1 MTNFLKPG
9 ERIDDLQFK
18 GLKIIQNPQGFCFG
32 IDAVLLSS
40 FIRLKKGSKVT
51 DLGCGTGIISILL
64 SGKTEAASITGME
77 IQPDVAEMADRS
89 VQMNGIRDR
98 VRIVNADL
106 KQAPE
111 LLGLS
116 SMDAVVTNPP
126 YRTKG
131 CGMVNPDDA
140 KAISRHEILCTLE
153 DIIKVSRDLLKP
165 GGKLFM
171 VHRPDRLVDIIY
183 GLRNYKLEPKKIRFV
198 HPRISTPPNLVLI
211 EALRGGNPH
220 LKIDKPLVIYDG
232 ESYTEEIKKIYNIE
246 DNLV

>member
-1 MTNFLKPG
+1 MTDFLKSG

-40 FIRLKKGSKVT
+40 FVQVKKGSKVA

-89 VQMNGIRDR
+89 VQMNGIQDR

-111 LLGLS
+111 LFGLS

-131 CGMVNPDDA
+131 CGMVNPDNA
-140 KAISRHEILCTLE
+140 KAISRHEILCSLE
-153 DIIKVSRDLLKP
+153 DIVRVSRDLLKP

-171 VHRPDRLVDIIY
+171 VHRPDRLTDIIY

-198 HPRISTPPNLVLI
+198 HSQISTPPNLVLI

-220 LKIDKPLVIYDG
+220 LKIDKPLIIYDG
-232 ESYTEEIKKIYNIE
+232 EAYMEEIKKIYNIE
-246 DNLV
+246 DYLV